1 METSAHRLRLLV
13 IVVKRHKCANYIK
26 LVATGH
32 NIGRLQESV
41 CALQF
46 RTSRANQDVA
56 QIEANKFTEY
66 TLLAD

>member
-13 IVVKRHKCANYIK
+13 IVVNRHRCANYIK

-32 NIGRLQESV
+32 NIGRLQEGV
-41 CALQF
+41 RALQF
-46 RTSRANQDVA
+46 RAARANRDVA
-56 QIEANKFTEY
+56 QIEANKVTQY